1 MKHWPEEATHF
12 FLFLSALI
20 RMPHSSEY
28 SVNICSV
35 ELSKI
40 SEIED

>member
-1 MKHWPEEATHF
+1 MKHWPKEATHF
-12 FLFLSALI
+12 LFLSTLI